1 MEEMLMK
8 QLVYGGIL
16 MITGMLGILIS
27 LLLLYFFVEV
37 MNTSIPLLIFFAA
50 TVLFVIMV
58 IAAYIEHV
66 RPAMKDKDAE

>member
-1 MEEMLMK
+1 MK

-27 LLLLYFFVEV
+27 LLLLYFFAEV

-50 TVLFVIMV
+50 VILFAIMV

>member
-1 MEEMLMK
+1 MEGMLMK

-27 LLLLYFFVEV
+27 LLLLYFFAEV

-50 TVLFVIMV
+50 TVLFAIMV

>member
-1 MEEMLMK
+1 MK

-27 LLLLYFFVEV
+27 LLLLYFFAEV

-50 TVLFVIMV
+50 TVLFAIMV

-66 RPAMKDKDAE
+66 RPEMKDKDAE

>member
-1 MEEMLMK
+1 MK
-8 QLVYGGIL
+8 QLIYGGIL

-50 TVLFVIMV
+50 TVLFAIMV

>member
-1 MEEMLMK
+1 MK

-27 LLLLYFFVEV
+27 LLLLYFFAEV

-50 TVLFVIMV
+50 TVLFAIMV

-66 RPAMKDKDAE
+66 RPAMKDNDVE

>member
-1 MEEMLMK
+1 MK

-37 MNTSIPLLIFFAA
+37 MNTSIPLLIFFSA
-50 TVLFVIMV
+50 TVLFAIMV